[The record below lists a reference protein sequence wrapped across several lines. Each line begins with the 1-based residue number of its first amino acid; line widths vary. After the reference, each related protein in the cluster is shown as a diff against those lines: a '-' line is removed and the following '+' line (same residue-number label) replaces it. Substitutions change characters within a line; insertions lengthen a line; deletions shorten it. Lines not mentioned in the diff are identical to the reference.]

1 MLNTAAW
8 PRKTMK
14 VKDELFLDAKNVRL
28 ETTTAQV
35 EADIMEDL
43 FDNEGAFNLVD
54 AIVRV
59 GYLTHEIPIVVKRKG
74 KYVVVEG
81 NRRLAA
87 LKAIQ
92 NPMLVPGYHQ
102 RVSTLAKTLTKAQR
116 DALASIEVQIAPNEV
131 QASQVVAA
139 LHTSNPRKPWTPAR
153 QAAFF
158 QSQIDAGRKYKQL
171 VQRYPTIDVKEFV
184 LRARLVNRLKSSA
197 AGDAALTDYV
207 QSKGFKKNFSTLTR
221 ILESKDFISVTGIDL
236 DSDGELVTALADS
249 AFDAACVII
258 VQGMADGSVNTR
270 TINTVKSPRFT
281 QLMGEIR
288 KATGLTTAPASS
300 GGAAGQSGTQ
310 AESGSGQAGA
320 SSGQASGSSG
330 GGQGVGATGKK
341 KPTAPKKAKQNF
353 LTIGHIVVPT
363 TYPTALRLHVEELSI
378 INIQRN
384 ANATFL
390 LLRAVLEKSIKS
402 YAEAK
407 GVDIGKTKHNNKG
420 FVQLHNC
427 LTWLVEHLEQNGPQ
441 PLVQPTKKLL
451 GGKLANFGNT
461 KDALNAQNHNHHYFV
476 DGDDVIGMW
485 DSMDSVMR
493 ELMKP

>member
-1 MLNTAAW
+1 MLDTSAW
-8 PRKTMK
+8 PRKK
-14 VKDELFLDAKNVRL
+14 LGVLDELRLDTKNVRL
-28 ETTTAQV
+28 ETTNAQV
-35 EADIMEDL
+35 EADIIEDL

-74 KYVVVEG
+74 KFVVVEG

-92 NPMLVPGYHQ
+92 NPTLAPGYRQ
-102 RVSTLAKTLTKAQR
+102 RVAALARTLTNPQR
-116 DALASIEVQIAPNEV
+116 DALARIEVQVAPNEV

-139 LHTSNPRKPWTPAR
+139 LHTTNPRRSWTPAR

-171 VQRYPTIDVKEFV
+171 IQRYPTINVEEFV
-184 LRARLVNRLKSSA
+184 LRARLVNRLKSSVV
-197 AGDAALTDYV
+197 GDATLTDYA

-221 ILESKDFISVTGIDL
+221 ILESKDFIDVTGINL
-236 DSDGELVTALADS
+236 TAQGELATSLSDAEFDS
-249 AFDAACVII
+249 ACQII

-288 KATGLTTAPASS
+288 KATGSASGTSAGS
-300 GGAAGQSGTQ
+300 GGGSSQKGGSQ
-310 AESGSGQAGA
+310 GSGQ
-320 SSGQASGSSG
+320 SSGTASKKPPPP
-330 GGQGVGATGKK
+330 KK
-341 KPTAPKKAKQNF
+341 KPKQDF
-353 LTIGHIVVPT
+353 LSIGHIVVPT
-363 TYPTALRLHVEELSI
+363 VYPAALRLHVEELSI

-402 YAEAK
+402 YADAK
-407 GVDIGKTKHNNKG
+407 GVDIAKTKHNNNG
-420 FVQLHNC
+420 YVQLHNC
-427 LTWLVEHLEQNGPQ
+427 LTWLVDYLQKNGPQ
-441 PLVQPTKKLL
+441 PLLQPTKKLL

-461 KDALNAQNHNHHYFV
+461 KDALNAVNHNHHYFV

>member
-8 PRKTMK
+8 PRKTLN

-35 EADIMEDL
+35 EADIIEDL

-102 RVSTLAKTLTKAQR
+102 RVAALAKSLTTAQR
-116 DALASIEVQIAPNEV
+116 TALERIEVQIALNEA

-158 QSQIDAGRKYKQL
+158 QSQIDVGRKYKLL
-171 VQRYPTIDVKEFV
+171 VDRYPTIDVEEFV
-184 LRARLVNRLKSSA
+184 LRARLVNRLKSSVVA
-197 AGDAALTDYV
+197 DAELTDYV
-207 QSKGFKKNFSTLTR
+207 QSKGFKGTFSTLTR
-221 ILESKDFISVTGIDL
+221 ILESKEFIEITGIGL
-236 DSDGELVTALADS
+236 DANGELDTVLTDAE
-249 AFDAACVII
+249 FDAACVII
-258 VQGMADGSVNTR
+258 VQGLADGSVNTR
-270 TINTVKSPRFT
+270 TINTVGSPRFT

-288 KATGLTTAPASS
+288 KATGTASATATGAGTGGTQGGGQTGKASGAGQ
-300 GGAAGQSGTQ
+300 GGA
-310 AESGSGQAGA
+310 
-320 SSGQASGSSG
+320 SG
-330 GGQGVGATGKK
+330 GGGQATGKAGK
-341 KPTAPKKAKQNF
+341 KAAAPKKKSKQNF
-353 LTIGHIVVPT
+353 LSIGHIVVPT
-363 TYPTALRLHVEELSI
+363 AYPTALRLHVEELSI

-384 ANATFL
+384 PNSTFL

-402 YAEAK
+402 YADAK
-407 GVDIGKTKHNNKG
+407 GVDIAKTKHNNG
-420 FVQLHNC
+420 GYVQLHNC
-427 LTWLVEHLEQNGPQ
+427 LTWLVEYWQKNGPQ
-441 PLVQPTKKLL
+441 PLLQPTKKLL
-451 GGKLANFGNT
+451 GGKVMNFGNT
-461 KDALNAQNHNHHYFV
+461 KDALNAVNHNHHYLV

>member
-8 PRKTMK
+8 PRRTLN

-35 EADIMEDL
+35 EADIIEDL

-59 GYLTHEIPIVVKRKG
+59 GYLTHEIPIVVKRKH
-74 KYVVVEG
+74 KYIVVEG

-102 RVSTLAKTLTKAQR
+102 RVTALAKTLTKPQR
-116 DALASIEVQIAPNEV
+116 DGLERIEVQIAPNEV

-158 QSQIDAGRKYKQL
+158 QSQIDAGRKYTQL
-171 VQRYPTIDVKEFV
+171 VQRYPTIDVEEFV
-184 LRARLVNRLKSSA
+184 LRARLVNRLKSSVV
-197 AGDAALTDYV
+197 GDAGLTDYV
-207 QSKGFKKNFSTLTR
+207 QSTGFKGTFSTLTR
-221 ILESKDFISVTGIDL
+221 ILESKDFIDITGIGL
-236 DSDGELVTALADS
+236 DAGGELATVLTEAE
-249 AFDAACVII
+249 FDATCVVI

-288 KATGLTTAPASS
+288 KATGATLGATPVKG
-300 GGAAGQSGTQ
+300 GGA
-310 AESGSGQAGA
+310 GQAGA
-320 SSGQASGSSG
+320 QTGTGTGQTGGSAG
-330 GGQGVGATGKK
+330 GGQAAGTIGKK
-341 KPTAPKKAKQNF
+341 AAAPKRRPKQNF
-353 LTIGHIVVPT
+353 LPIGHIVAPKA
-363 TYPTALRLHVEELSI
+363 YPVALTLHLEELSI

-384 ANATFL
+384 PNATFL
-390 LLRAVLEKSIKS
+390 LLRAVLEKSIKC
-402 YAEAK
+402 YADEK
-407 GVDIGKTKHNNKG
+407 GVDIRAAGHNTNG
-420 FVQLHNC
+420 YVQLHNC
-427 LTWLVEHLEQNGPQ
+427 LTWLVDHLQANGPQ
-441 PLVQPTKKLL
+441 PILQPTKKLL
-451 GGKLANFGNT
+451 GGKLATFTTT
-461 KDALNAQNHNHHYFV
+461 KDALNAINHNHHFHV
-476 DGDDVIGMW
+476 DPDEVIQMW
-485 DSMDSVMR
+485 NSMDSVMR